1 MKKRVSLFFPL
12 SLIAAGVLWLLIQ
25 MSLMPAANLWALTHI
40 WPFLLIAMGLGLI
53 LRSFWEGAGL
63 IVSTLVVVGA
73 VLAVVFAPQ
82 LGWAGGPDWKIGSNF
97 TGAVDGSG
105 KIKTETRKVESFDA
119 ISIDYPAEVIV
130 VQGKSESVKV
140 EADDNLLPQLSTK
153 VVDGRLVIKN
163 KETDWSKR
171 VEASDTIKI
180 TITVKE
186 LRDVNFTTAGKLRIE
201 KLETDSLSVDLSG
214 AGEVELVDMNTKS
227 LDCTLGGAGN
237 IKATGTADEVSV
249 EIDGFGNFYGD
260 DLQSLTADLTIN
272 GAGNIQLKVKTSLDA
287 EINGAGSISYYGS
300 PTVDRSVNGAGSISR
315 MGD

>member
-1 MKKRVSLFFPL
+1 M
-12 SLIAAGVLWLLIQ
+12 
-25 MSLMPAANLWALTHI
+25 
-40 WPFLLIAMGLGLI
+40 
-53 LRSFWEGAGL
+53 
-63 IVSTLVVVGA
+63 
-73 VLAVVFAPQ
+73 
-82 LGWAGGPDWKIGSNF
+82 
-97 TGAVDGSG
+97 
-105 KIKTETRKVESFDA
+105 ESFDA
-119 ISIDYPAEVIV
+119 ISINYPSEVIV

-153 VVDGRLVIKN
+153 VTDGRLVIKN

-214 AGEVELVDMNTKS
+214 AGEVELVDVNTKS

-272 GAGNIQLKVKTSLDA
+272 GAGNIQLKVKTNLDA